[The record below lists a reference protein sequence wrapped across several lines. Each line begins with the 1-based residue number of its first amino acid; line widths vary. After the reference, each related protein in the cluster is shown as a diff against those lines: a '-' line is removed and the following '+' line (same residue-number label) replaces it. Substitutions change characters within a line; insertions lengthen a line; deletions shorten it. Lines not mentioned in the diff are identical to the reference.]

1 MVKEEEEMPG
11 LTLLKMIGKESVRA
25 ATRRTGLMN
34 ASGSR
39 VLDIILKRFEPIM
52 TDTCNEET

>member
-1 MVKEEEEMPG
+1 MLLGEKSC
-11 LTLLKMIGKESVRA
+11 LTLLKMIGKASVSA

-34 ASGSR
+34 ASGSL